1 MSGMNQKMRIW
12 HRYLGFYLVGIM
24 TVYAVSGTVL
34 IFRRTDTF
42 KQEKTFEKI
51 LSPNLTQEKLAKEL
65 SLKNPKIKE
74 QQGDLI
80 YFEQGVYNS
89 VTGATEYTKKVYP
102 WVLDKLINLHKAT
115 TNSPIYWLNIF
126 FGASLLFF
134 VISSFW
140 MFLPSTDVFR
150 KGLYFSLAGIIMTLS
165 ILFL

>member
-1 MSGMNQKMRIW
+1 MNQKMRIW

-65 SLKNPKIKE
+65 SLKNLKIKE

-80 YFEQGVYNS
+80 YFEEGVYNS
-89 VTGATEYTKKVYP
+89 LTGATEYTEKGYP

-150 KGLYFSLAGIIMTLS
+150 KGLYFSLAGIIMTLA